1 MSAVADAKRLVVK
14 VGTSTLTYE
23 NGRLNL
29 RRIESLV
36 KVLSDLKNAGREIV
50 LVTSGAIGVGAGHL
64 GLKERPRDIGGKQA
78 AAAVGQCELMY
89 TYDKQFSEY
98 GHVTAQV
105 LLTRDVVEDDRR
117 KSNVVNTLCRLLEY
131 GAVPIINEN
140 DTVATEE
147 IEFGDNDT
155 LSALVAELV
164 GADALVLLTDIDG
177 LYDADPHQNPD
188 AHPIPEVRI
197 IDQNLLK
204 LAGGAGSNRGTG
216 GMVTKLHA
224 AEIAMAA
231 GISAVIMNG
240 ARPSRLYDLMEGQA
254 LGTLFVPHSIN
265 GKEG

>member
-1 MSAVADAKRLVVK
+1 MSAVSGAKRVVVK

-29 RRIESLV
+29 RRIDSLV
-36 KVLSDLKNAGREIV
+36 RVLSDLKNSGRENL

-105 LLTRDVVEDDRR
+105 LLTRDVVEDEGR
-117 KSNVVNTLCRLLEY
+117 KKNVVNTLCRLLEY

-164 GADALVLLTDIDG
+164 GADALLLLTDIDG
-177 LYDADPHQNPD
+177 LYDADPHKVPD
-188 AHPIPEVRI
+188 AKRI
-197 IDQNLLK
+197 ETVAAIDDRLLA
-204 LAGGAGSNRGTG
+204 LAGGAGSKRGTG
-216 GMVTKLHA
+216 GMITKLHA
-224 AEIAMAA
+224 AQIAMEA
-231 GISAVIMNG
+231 GIPTVILDG
-240 ARPSRLYDLMEGQA
+240 SRPARLYDLMDGQA
-254 LGTLFVPHSIN
+254 LGTLFLPCQ
-265 GKEG
+265 K

>member
-1 MSAVADAKRLVVK
+1 MSAVSGAKRVVVK

-29 RRIESLV
+29 RRIDSLV
-36 KVLSDLKNAGREIV
+36 RVLSDLKNSGREIL

-105 LLTRDVVEDDRR
+105 LLTRDVVEDEGR
-117 KSNVVNTLCRLLEY
+117 KKNVVNTLCRLLEY

-164 GADALVLLTDIDG
+164 GADALLLLTDIDG
-177 LYDADPHQNPD
+177 LYDADPHKVPD
-188 AHPIPEVRI
+188 AKRI
-197 IDQNLLK
+197 ATVAAIDDRLLA
-204 LAGGAGSNRGTG
+204 LAGGAGSKRGTG
-216 GMVTKLHA
+216 GMITKLHA
-224 AEIAMAA
+224 AQIAMEA
-231 GISAVIMNG
+231 GIPTVILDG
-240 ARPSRLYDLMEGQA
+240 SRPARLYDLMDGQA
-254 LGTLFVPHSIN
+254 LGTLFLPCQ
-265 GKEG
+265 K